1 MPGLT
6 NSAASA
12 SKIRA
17 QRVGAAN
24 DIVKV
29 IGCFVPLR
37 RCGTNFKA
45 GFTSIVRPSVI
56 LNAEPPP
63 VSSRRNTSYQ
73 RGAQPDELAAKRK
86 APAGEQ
92 GANSTESGEASQNAG
107 SQSSSIVE
115 ELRNLL
121 GNDVVLLPIRAG

>member
-1 MPGLT
+1 MPSLT

-29 IGCFVPLR
+29 IGCYFRLR
-37 RCGTNFKA
+37 RSGANFKA
-45 GFTSIVRPSVI
+45 DFTSIVRPSVI

-63 VSSRRNTSYQ
+63 ASSRRNTSYQ
-73 RGAQPDELAAKRK
+73 RGALPDEIATKKK

-92 GANSTESGEASQNAG
+92 GA
-107 SQSSSIVE
+107 IY
-115 ELRNLL
+115 
-121 GNDVVLLPIRAG
+121 